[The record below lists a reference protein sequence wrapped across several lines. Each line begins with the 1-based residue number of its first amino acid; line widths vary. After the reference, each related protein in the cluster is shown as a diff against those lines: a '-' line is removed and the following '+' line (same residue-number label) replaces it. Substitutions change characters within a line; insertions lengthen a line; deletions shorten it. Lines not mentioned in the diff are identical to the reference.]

1 MFPSLQVISQFCQ
14 SSPFGKR
21 LPKALYIHY
30 SALTSLSTLLQS
42 YEQQAKKL
50 ISPTDVYT
58 LIKFSID
65 QLKIS
70 YLFYPDFD
78 NNPHPALIS
87 SKLVNLETQQI
98 RDRYYHHSKNPPILH
113 RKETFVT
120 PDYPLYDIFAHLT
133 QTEESLGL
141 LKNSQHI
148 GTRQGWQKRLNEYQI
163 AFVGHNLVCPL
174 PYAN

>member
-1 MFPSLQVISQFCQ
+1 M
-14 SSPFGKR
+14 
-21 LPKALYIHY
+21 PKALYIHY

-98 RDRYYHHSKNPPILH
+98 RDRYYQHSKNPPILH

-148 GTRQGWQKRLNEYQI
+148 GTRQGWQKRLNEYHI